1 MFPAPKRSPSFLAL
15 GVSLAVIFTLLG
27 YQRSTLTLVYIFK
40 PLAILLIIGL
50 ALQNWSRHK
59 SAYSQAIVTGLCFS
73 LLGDLLLIW
82 PDQYFLAGLGAFLLA
97 HVAYLLAFNRDAGF
111 PARLPVLLIYL
122 SIGALCYGVLFPTLP
137 ADLRVPVALYA
148 TLLAAMAGQAMGRLL
163 ELRTSGSRR
172 AAIGAIFFMLSDLL
186 LAFHRS
192 RSPLV
197 YSESFILVPYYLGQ
211 WLIASSTT
219 ANGPPA

>member
-59 SAYSQAIVTGLCFS
+59 SDYCRLIVTGLCFS

-82 PDQYFLAGLGAFLLA
+82 PDQYFLAGLFAFLLA
-97 HVAYLLAFNRDAGF
+97 HVSYLLAFSRDAGF

-122 SIGALCYGVLFPTLP
+122 SIGAFSYGVLFPALP
-137 ADLRVPVALYA
+137 ADLRIPVGLYA
-148 TLLAAMAGQAMGRLL
+148 TLLAAMAGQAMGRLF
-163 ELRTSGSRR
+163 ELRTSASRR
-172 AAIGAIFFMLSDLL
+172 SAIGAIFFMLSDLL
-186 LAFHRS
+186 LAFHRF
-192 RSPLV
+192 RTPLL

-219 ANGPPA
+219 ENGPSG